1 MIDPIKSTTF
11 FECPTRHNE
20 LATWTQDDDAFVI
33 GSILLYFFCHNLVES
48 EVATNQLKIGTSVVP
63 HRWTPQPVARSGFC

>member
-1 MIDPIKSTTF
+1 MIDPISRSTF
-11 FECPTRHNE
+11 FQRPTLHNE

-33 GSILLYFFCHNLVES
+33 GSVLLLLFCHNLVES
-48 EVATNQLKIGTSVVP
+48 GVATNQLKLGTSVVP